1 MGEFKRA
8 AGIWPCGPGMVAG
21 DEGDVVLGALEA
33 VTLGSPEGGKGW
45 AVSPHMQHLLLD
57 SRGQYAGCEIVPKQ

>member
-1 MGEFKRA
+1 
-8 AGIWPCGPGMVAG
+8 MVAG